1 MNILRG
7 KGTLTL
13 IQKNLLVELGKIR
26 DVSFFYLTGGTA
38 LAEFYLAHRRSYDMD
53 FFTTEEDLIIPF
65 STTIEEKL
73 LRQGY
78 TLNIIRRFES
88 FLELEV
94 NKGGESVQL
103 HFAYDSPFR
112 FEEPQLSEFG
122 VKVNDYKDLI
132 ADKLLTFFGRWKHRD
147 AIDLFFILRTEPI
160 ETLME
165 MAKQK
170 DPGFD
175 LYWFCAALKEV
186 DEFPDAIAQWPV
198 DMLIEVDVIEL
209 KNKFLDLAKQIMDKI
224 REAREGGQTV

>member
-1 MNILRG
+1 LNILRG

-13 IQKNLLVELGKIR
+13 TQKNLLVELGKIR

-147 AIDLFFILRTEPI
+147 AI
-160 ETLME
+160 
-165 MAKQK
+165 
-170 DPGFD
+170 
-175 LYWFCAALKEV
+175 
-186 DEFPDAIAQWPV
+186 AQWPV
-198 DMLIEVDVIEL
+198 DTLIEVDVIEL

-224 REAREGGQTV
+224 KETRNEH